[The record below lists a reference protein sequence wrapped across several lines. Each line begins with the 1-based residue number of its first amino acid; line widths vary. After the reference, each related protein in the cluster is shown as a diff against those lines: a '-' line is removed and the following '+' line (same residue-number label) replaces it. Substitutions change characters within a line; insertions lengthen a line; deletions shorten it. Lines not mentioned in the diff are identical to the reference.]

1 MAKKQWVDGPIP
13 LMSPPKQTP
22 EYSPETIKV
31 ATEMTLA
38 HNVFLR
44 NLNAM
49 YLQCTHIHTP
59 TDIADFLTFSKA
71 FYLAL
76 HHHHWGEEKFF
87 FPAVE
92 KYTEKPGLMS
102 TNVNQHQA
110 FDVGLEAFHG
120 YVEKVRMGE
129 EEYDGVRFRELLN
142 GFGGV
147 LETHLREEIGTLLEL
162 EQFGGGK
169 LKGAWDEL
177 ERAVMNDI
185 GDKNLILPIALGA
198 NDTTFEGGVHA
209 WWPPFPFFVPYLVKF
224 WYMRKH
230 SGAWRFSPCDVFGR
244 PRELEFLGNE

>member
-1 MAKKQWVDGPIP
+1 MPKKQWADGPIP

-22 EYSPETIKV
+22 EYSPETIRV

-38 HNVFLR
+38 HNIFIR

-49 YLQCTHIHTP
+49 YLQYSHIHSP
-59 TDIADFLTFSKA
+59 TDIADFLTFCQA
-71 FYLAL
+71 FYIAL

-92 KYTEKPGLMS
+92 KYTKQPGLMS
-102 TNVNQHQA
+102 TNVSQHQA
-110 FDVGLEAFHG
+110 FDAGLEAFND
-120 YVEKVRMGE
+120 YVKSVKP
-129 EEYDGVRFRELLN
+129 EEYDAERFRELLD

-147 LETHLREEIGTLLEL
+147 LEAHLREEIGTLLSL
-162 EQFGGGK
+162 ERFGWRE

-177 ERAVMNDI
+177 ERAVIDDMGNKD
-185 GDKNLILPIALGA
+185 LVLPVGLGA
-198 NDTTFEGGVHA
+198 NDTTFEGGIHA

-230 SGAWRFSPCDVFGR
+230 RGAWRFCPCDVFGK
-244 PRELEFLGNE
+244 PRELAFLGEK